1 MCLSVWSY
9 RSKKAFLYA
18 PMVPW
23 LGLSRFTSTPRRQT
37 INPIYTLHSGG
48 HPDHGIAFRSRLC
61 AKLARKQPSF
71 GEGSS
76 PEDHL
81 AWPAYARLE
90 QEPRSPSARFRHRF
104 SDCQSYQKVSSK
116 RMKVV
121 VNDEGSCQVTGNWRF
136 GTVEGQS

>member
-1 MCLSVWSY
+1 
-9 RSKKAFLYA
+9 
-18 PMVPW
+18 MVPW

-48 HPDHGIAFRSRLC
+48 HPDQGIAFRSRLC

-81 AWPAYARLE
+81 ARLRSSEARAPL
-90 QEPRSPSARFRHRF
+90 SLG
-104 SDCQSYQKVSSK
+104 SSL
-116 RMKVV
+116 V
-121 VNDEGSCQVTGNWRF
+121 
-136 GTVEGQS
+136 